1 MKNLCTILAALS
13 LSYAAFAQTPELTP
27 VKVNP
32 VTPVKDQGNTPTC
45 WAFSTLSLLESEAIR
60 LRQLDSAS
68 WPDFSE
74 MFVVEKSFEDRAV
87 KEHILGSRPRTANP
101 GSESDDVL
109 HVIADYGLVPEG
121 AMKSLQDEL
130 KAGAFRKMV
139 RTFRRVPARHA
150 PAEYPAAFREA
161 ERSLGMESPGTFE
174 YRGAVYTP
182 ESFRDSMGIDPSN
195 YVSVTSFTH
204 APFHTSFPLELPDN
218 WRWDSSYNL
227 PLDELMNMIV
237 NAIMNGYTV
246 EWSADLSPDRR
257 SAWRSSFGSAYATVS
272 GDLPADTGSMQA
284 ERQRGFLEKGL
295 TDDHGMHIY
304 GLATDKDGGRWFL
317 VKNSWGEYGLFGGS
331 CYVSE
336 DFLRAN
342 TVAVTVHRDVLQ
354 ESFLSAP

>member
-121 AMKSLQDEL
+121 AMKSLQDEEE
-130 KAGAFRKMV
+130 AREQEVV
-139 RTFRRVPARHA
+139 RMAISTRG
-150 PAEYPAAFREA
+150 
-161 ERSLGMESPGTFE
+161 SSPICVF
-174 YRGAVYTP
+174 P
-182 ESFRDSMGIDPSN
+182 ICFSF
-195 YVSVTSFTH
+195 
-204 APFHTSFPLELPDN
+204 
-218 WRWDSSYNL
+218 
-227 PLDELMNMIV
+227 
-237 NAIMNGYTV
+237 
-246 EWSADLSPDRR
+246 
-257 SAWRSSFGSAYATVS
+257 
-272 GDLPADTGSMQA
+272 
-284 ERQRGFLEKGL
+284 
-295 TDDHGMHIY
+295 
-304 GLATDKDGGRWFL
+304 
-317 VKNSWGEYGLFGGS
+317 
-331 CYVSE
+331 C
-336 DFLRAN
+336 
-342 TVAVTVHRDVLQ
+342 AVTNI
-354 ESFLSAP
+354 